1 MPSLPDERMQM
12 ALATKMA
19 TNVRKGV
26 LFQAHAASMRTNTA
40 LLDILTPEQSI
51 KYLQW
56 MSANR
61 DRCRETLQ
69 QRQSKDDV
77 VMNKET
83 TLSDICKRLD
93 EVLRF
98 PKGDGTENGTE
109 NGVN

>member
-1 MPSLPDERMQM
+1 MPTLPDERLEM

-26 LFQAHAASMRTNTA
+26 LFQAHAASMRANTT

-56 MSANR
+56 METNR
-61 DRCRETLQ
+61 ERCRDTIQ
-69 QRQSKDDV
+69 QRRQNTDV
-77 VMNKET
+77 VMTKET

-98 PKGDGTENGTE
+98 PKGDGTENATQ